1 MTLPDDV
8 LVPVPVIVAP
18 AAVGACEGIQ
28 LDGSMSYNHG
38 GRPLNFAW
46 RLVSPTLASSPQTPE
61 ILNISTRLAAA
72 SGDAL
77 ASSALE
83 IPSGLLTAQEYT
95 FELNVSNWAGK
106 SAATQV
112 TVKKSSASD
121 MPSVRILSGAALQTR
136 AGLPLDVTAL
146 VAPSTCTT
154 GMASSAL
161 SIQWAVKERVQ
172 AAAGGLSLVD
182 VALPSS
188 IVRTAPRLRLPAHTL
203 GVNKVYLIQ
212 AAVSAVGGGAV
223 TAATQV
229 TVVPLNRV
237 VAWISGGDRQVPHDQ
252 NLELDASKSLDPDSA
267 GAAALAFAWRCE
279 MRDLAT
285 QGVSPCVRS
294 GLTLGFSAA
303 AEAVTSVRLSADSLG
318 ATLCYGNTSAA
329 AKSPATDACTPLE
342 FLFTVTVSRAGGSG
356 AANATV
362 RVRLAPSTTAAAVS
376 IQDSPCV
383 SVSGR
388 PRCRVNVG
396 DELLLH
402 GKLSAPTLAAD
413 SWVTKWSTISG
424 DVDIG
429 KSEVAANDASS
440 LSLELKPNVLTQGA
454 LYKFRLYARRAA
466 AAGAAVSS
474 WQSALTE
481 GGYAEV

>member
-1 MTLPDDV
+1 
-8 LVPVPVIVAP
+8 
-18 AAVGACEGIQ
+18 
-28 LDGSMSYNHG
+28 
-38 GRPLNFAW
+38 
-46 RLVSPTLASSPQTPE
+46 
-61 ILNISTRLAAA
+61 
-72 SGDAL
+72 
-77 ASSALE
+77 
-83 IPSGLLTAQEYT
+83 
-95 FELNVSNWAGK
+95 
-106 SAATQV
+106 
-112 TVKKSSASD
+112 
-121 MPSVRILSGAALQTR
+121 
-136 AGLPLDVTAL
+136 
-146 VAPSTCTT
+146 
-154 GMASSAL
+154 
-161 SIQWAVKERVQ
+161 
-172 AAAGGLSLVD
+172 
-182 VALPSS
+182 
-188 IVRTAPRLRLPAHTL
+188 
-203 GVNKVYLIQ
+203 
-212 AAVSAVGGGAV
+212 
-223 TAATQV
+223 
-229 TVVPLNRV
+229 V

-252 NLELDASKSLDPDSA
+252 DLELDASKSLDPDSA

-294 GLTLGFSAA
+294 GLTLAFSAA
-303 AEAVTSVRLSADSLG
+303 AEAVTAVRLSADSLG

-474 WQSALTE
+474 LQSALTE
-481 GGYAEV
+481 GGYAEVVVECNAAPSGGRVLVDSFAGQALISNFTLTAAGTSTCACMTRTRTQACPLKDTYVSTCVHMCSQRVI